1 MSLGCQSLGQH
12 PVGAN
17 CSCGRESFYPF
28 SGGAGSDSV
37 QCRLRIGNGVRMP
50 EIGNI
55 KLGGTMV
62 HEVPRGSRRA
72 NPDGAVILSKDLTPL
87 DPNTDRFIRDQML
100 APFIPGGRDIVAVP
114 DPAVSDGN
122 PGLALVP
129 SLVKEMLA
137 DPDTLPEHSR
147 TIAEH
152 MFASQVGAAS
162 AGIFMASVGECGH
175 GPSVI
180 IMKAEHQEGVRMRH
194 QGAPGSVSFDVE
206 HIGELIVGKNSK
218 VYKIAMLWVRD
229 DGAVVGKMVDKQ
241 NGVAYA
247 DYFLHEFLG
256 MDLRFNSEKLTR
268 DLMDSATKHINA
280 NVDPDKKVRYTRA
293 LVALLESPNDEV
305 NTTQFLTQFI
315 DPEDRDDFAAA
326 LPPEVRAAFRKDTT
340 LVKSRIGGIV
350 LDLQEGEV
358 QVRATRNA
366 FDNGGVE
373 VDPEKKQV
381 VIKGLPDDIS
391 PSGPPK

>member
-1 MSLGCQSLGQH
+1 MSE
-12 PVGAN
+12 V
-17 CSCGRESFYPF
+17 
-28 SGGAGSDSV
+28 
-37 QCRLRIGNGVRMP
+37 
-50 EIGNI
+50 GNI
-55 KLGGTMV
+55 KLGDTMV
-62 HEVPRGSRRA
+62 HEVPRGSKRA
-72 NPDGAVILSKDLTPL
+72 NPDSAVILSKDLTPL
-87 DPNTDRFIRDQML
+87 DTKTDRFIRDQML

-114 DPAVSDGN
+114 DPSRPDGT
-122 PGLALVP
+122 PEFETVP
-129 SLVKEMLA
+129 TLVKEMLA
-137 DPDTLPEHSR
+137 DTSTLPEHSR

-162 AGIFMASVGECGH
+162 AGIFMASVGECGF
-175 GPSVI
+175 GPCVI

-194 QGAPGSVSFDVE
+194 HGVPGQVAFDVE

-218 VYKIAMLWVRD
+218 VYKIAMLWIRE

-247 DYFLHEFLG
+247 DYFLHDFLG

-268 DLMDSATKHINA
+268 DLLDAATKHINA
-280 NVDPDKKVRYTRA
+280 NVEPDKKVRYTRA

-305 NTTQFLTQFI
+305 NANQFLTQFI

-326 LPPEVRAAFRKDTT
+326 LPVEVRSAFRKDVT

-350 LDLQEGEV
+350 LDLQDGEV

-366 FDNGGVE
+366 VDNGGVD
-373 VDPEKKQV
+373 VDAKNRQV
-381 VIKGLPDDIS
+381 VIKGLPDNIS
-391 PSGPPK
+391 PAGPPR

>member
-1 MSLGCQSLGQH
+1 MAE
-12 PVGAN
+12 V
-17 CSCGRESFYPF
+17 
-28 SGGAGSDSV
+28 
-37 QCRLRIGNGVRMP
+37 
-50 EIGNI
+50 GNI
-55 KLGGTMV
+55 KLGDTMV
-62 HEVPRGSRRA
+62 HEVPRGSQRA
-72 NPDGAVILSKDLTPL
+72 NPGSAVILSKDFTLL
-87 DPNTDRFIRDQML
+87 DTNTDRFIRDQML
-100 APFIPGGRDIVAVP
+100 APFIPGGRDIVAAP
-114 DPAVSDGN
+114 DPAPGTDGGSDDGGAV
-122 PGLALVP
+122 GLGLVP
-129 SLVKEMLA
+129 TLVKEVLG
-137 DPDTLPEHSR
+137 DPTTLPAHSR

-175 GPSVI
+175 GPCVI

-194 QGAPGSVSFDVE
+194 HGAPGSVSFDVE

-241 NGVAYA
+241 NGAAYA
-247 DYFLHEFLG
+247 DYFLHDFLG
-256 MDLRFNSEKLTR
+256 MELRFNSEKLTR

-280 NVDPDKKVRYTRA
+280 RVHPDKKVRYTRA

-305 NTTQFLTQFI
+305 NTNQFLTQFV
-315 DPEDRDDFAAA
+315 DPDDRDDFAAA
-326 LPPEVRAAFRKDTT
+326 LPPAVLGTFRKDTT

-350 LDLQEGEV
+350 LDLQNGEV

-366 FDNGGVE
+366 FDNGGVD
-373 VDPEKKQV
+373 VDAEKKQV

>member
-1 MSLGCQSLGQH
+1 ML
-12 PVGAN
+12 
-17 CSCGRESFYPF
+17 
-28 SGGAGSDSV
+28 
-37 QCRLRIGNGVRMP
+37 

-55 KLGGTMV
+55 KLGDTMV
-62 HEVPRGSRRA
+62 HEVPRGSKRA
-72 NPDGAVILSKDLTPL
+72 NPENEVILSVDLTPL
-87 DPNTDRFIRDQML
+87 DAKTNRFIRDQML
-100 APFIPGGRDIVAVP
+100 VPFIPGGRDIVAVP
-114 DPAVSDGN
+114 DPDRVEAIPELAV
-122 PGLALVP
+122 VP
-129 SLVKEMLA
+129 ALVKEMLA
-137 DPDTLPEHSR
+137 DPSTLPQHSR

-162 AGIFMASVGECGH
+162 AGIFMASIGECGF
-175 GPSVI
+175 GPCVI

-194 QGAPGSVSFDVE
+194 HGRPGRVAFDVE

-218 VYKIAMLWVRD
+218 VYKIAMLWVRE

-268 DLMDSATKHINA
+268 DLLDSATKHINA

-305 NTTQFLTQFI
+305 NANQFLTQFI

-326 LPPEVRAAFRKDTT
+326 LPVEVRSAFRKDVT

-350 LDLQEGEV
+350 LDLLNGEV

-366 FDNGGVE
+366 VENGS
-373 VDPEKKQV
+373 VDVDAAKEQV
-381 VIKGLPDDIS
+381 VIKGIPDKIS
-391 PSGPPK
+391 PAGPPK